1 MYIHQIAQQHIRC
14 MRVLVLAVALFFL
27 LPVKWSFCSPNDIS
41 VHFKEFVVRDGR
53 WGAKFSL
60 KNNTRD
66 HVVTHIDYR
75 GEYRKDGKKKT
86 FTRKREGKLK
96 LNKPLL
102 PGKSFTLTVLLSAP
116 ATSHI
121 ENITLAVTDYRYR
134 NKAQKK
140 YLSGRSSRQTTRCNS
155 AGLSGKPICLGWYKP
170 CRLRLQRLGAVCL
183 QETWHYHPPHQRR
196 TGQKWN
202 ICCQRTCSPRRSGIF
217 RPKIF
222 RSGGSCRHIYR

>member
-140 YLSGRSSRQTTRCNS
+140 VPLWEIISANNSLQQCRIIWEANMSGVVQVLQASIAAAWCSMS
-155 AGLSGKPICLGWYKP
+155 ARNMALP
-170 CRLRLQRLGAVCL
+170 
-183 QETWHYHPPHQRR
+183 
-196 TGQKWN
+196 
-202 ICCQRTCSPRRSGIF
+202 SPAPAQN
-217 RPKIF
+217 RPKVEYLLPKNMFAPEIWYF
-222 RSGGSCRHIYR
+222 SAENLQVRWIM

>member
-155 AGLSGKPICLGWYKP
+155 A
-170 CRLRLQRLGAVCL
+170 VCL

>member
-134 NKAQKK
+134 NKAQKSTS
-140 YLSGRSSRQTTRCNS
+140 LGDH
-155 AGLSGKPICLGWYKP
+155 LGKQLAAK
-170 CRLRLQRLGAVCL
+170 LH
-183 QETWHYHPPHQRR
+183 TH
-196 TGQKWN
+196 
-202 ICCQRTCSPRRSGIF
+202 
-217 RPKIF
+217 
-222 RSGGSCRHIYR
+222 